1 MSGLELPLVV
11 AGWVLTA
18 AIAGVG
24 GAFTL
29 QGRNNKRIDDIKE
42 SSNSKIEKII
52 EKNDVK
58 IEGLIHANS
67 IQNENVLAHIKN
79 VEKSLND
86 MRAELPEKYTLKSD
100 HLRLVDKVEDLALQL
115 YRHRETEGDV

>member
-29 QGRNNKRIDDIKE
+29 QGRNNKKIDDIRE

-52 EKNDVK
+52 EKNDIK
-58 IEGLIHANS
+58 IEGLIQANT

-115 YRHRETEGDV
+115 YRHRETEGDA